1 MMRSSSNVTRLR
13 KAGIYFLLILWA
25 VISLFPIYWVF
36 LMSIK
41 TPAEVTSNVPK
52 FFNFTPTLDNYTTIL
67 GLKELGGRVSGAGSA
82 RVEFLNYFKNT
93 LIIVPAAVLLSFILG
108 LPVAYVMARYRFK
121 AREDLYFFFLSLY
134 FMPATLILVPLYLVY
149 LKVGLY
155 NTHLGLILI
164 LQLINLP
171 LVVLIMR
178 SYFEDI
184 SPEIEQSAMVDGSSR
199 LRAFFK
205 ITFPLARPALMS
217 TLFLCTIF
225 SWNNFLFGVIL
236 ATTKTQPVTVGVLAF
251 KSYEA
256 ILWGQ
261 MAAAS
266 IITALPVLILAIL
279 IQRWIV
285 QGLSLGAVKG

>member
-1 MMRSSSNVTRLR
+1 MDKTTENIARLR
-13 KAGIYFLLILWA
+13 KIGIYVLLILWA
-25 VISLFPIYWVF
+25 IFSLFPIYWVF

-41 TPAEVTSNVPK
+41 SPIDVTSSVPK
-52 FFNFTPTLDNYTTIL
+52 FFNFVPTLDNYSTIL

-82 RVEFLNYFKNT
+82 HVEFLNYFKNT
-93 LIIVPAAVLLSFILG
+93 LIIVPAAVLLSFVLG

-134 FMPATLILVPLYLVY
+134 FMPATVILIPLYLVY

-199 LRAFFK
+199 LKAFFK

-236 ATTKTQPVTVGVLAF
+236 SATETQPVTVGVLAF

-279 IQRWIV
+279 IQRYIV

>member
-1 MMRSSSNVTRLR
+1 MELRRTNLDPRLIR
-13 KAGIYFLLILWA
+13 AGIYLLLILWA
-25 VISLFPIYWVF
+25 LLSLFPIYWIF
-36 LMSIK
+36 LTSIK
-41 TPAEVTSNVPK
+41 GPLDVTSSIPK
-52 FFNFTPTLDNYTTIL
+52 FFNFVPTLDNYKIVL
-67 GLKELGGRVSGAGSA
+67 GLAEYTGLGEVSRVD
-82 RVEFLNYFKNT
+82 FLAYYKNS
-93 LIIVPAAVLLSFILG
+93 LIVVPAAVLLSFVLG
-108 LPVAYVMARYRFK
+108 LPVAYVMARYQFK

-134 FMPATLILVPLYLVY
+134 FMPATLILIPLYLVY

-164 LQLINLP
+164 LQLVNLP

-178 SYFEDI
+178 SYFEEI

-199 LRAFFK
+199 LKTFFT

-217 TLFLCTIF
+217 TMFLCTIF
-225 SWNNFLFGVIL
+225 SWNNFMFGVIL
-236 ATTKTQPVTVGVLAF
+236 GTTQTQPVTVGILAF

-266 IITALPVLILAIL
+266 VITALPVLVLAIL
-279 IQRWIV
+279 IQRYIV
-285 QGLSLGAVKG
+285 RGLSLGAVKG

>member
-1 MMRSSSNVTRLR
+1 MGLTTERTAQLR
-13 KAGIYFLLILWA
+13 KAGVVLLLVIWA
-25 VISLFPIYWVF
+25 IFSLFPIYWIF
-36 LMSIK
+36 LMSLK
-41 TPAEVTSNVPK
+41 SPGDVTSTVPQ
-52 FFNFTPTLDNYTTIL
+52 FFNFTPTLDNYTSIL
-67 GLKELGGRVSGAGSA
+67 GLKELAGRVSGAGSA
-82 RVEFLNYFKNT
+82 HVEFMNYFKNT
-93 LIIVPAAVLLSFILG
+93 LIIVPSAVLLSFALG
-108 LPVAYVMARYRFK
+108 LPIAYVLARYRF
-121 AREDLYFFFLSLY
+121 ATRENLYFFFLSLY
-134 FMPATLILVPLYLVY
+134 FMPATLILIPLYLVY

-155 NTHLGLILI
+155 NTRLGLILI

-178 SYFEDI
+178 SYFEEI
-184 SPEIEQSAMVDGSSR
+184 PPEIEQSAMVDGSSR
-199 LRAFFK
+199 LKAFYK
-205 ITFPLARPALMS
+205 ITVPLALPALMS

-279 IQRWIV
+279 IQRWLV

>member
-1 MMRSSSNVTRLR
+1 MD
-13 KAGIYFLLILWA
+13 FLGYYKNSLI
-25 VISLFPIYWVF
+25 V
-36 LMSIK
+36 
-41 TPAEVTSNVPK
+41 
-52 FFNFTPTLDNYTTIL
+52 
-67 GLKELGGRVSGAGSA
+67 
-82 RVEFLNYFKNT
+82 
-93 LIIVPAAVLLSFILG
+93 VPAAVLLSFVLG
-108 LPVAYVMARYRFK
+108 LPVAYVMARYQFK

-134 FMPATLILVPLYLVY
+134 FMPATLILIPLYLVY

-164 LQLINLP
+164 LQLVNLP

-178 SYFEDI
+178 SYFEEI

-199 LRAFFK
+199 LKTFFT

-217 TLFLCTIF
+217 TMFLCTIF
-225 SWNNFLFGVIL
+225 SWNNFMFGVIL
-236 ATTKTQPVTVGVLAF
+236 ATTQTQPVTVGILAF

-266 IITALPVLILAIL
+266 VITALPVLILAIL
-279 IQRWIV
+279 IQRYIV
-285 QGLSLGAVKG
+285 RGLSLGAVKG